1 MFPCT
6 RVVGDVS
13 STLHLLCPLFLL
25 LLHQLNLRS
34 SGIRSWRLGTLVL
47 KYECLLGLGR
57 CGHCIHHSQP
67 VLLIFGSPH
76 HSSCGKRATVCQK
89 RPALRILGPDVGAA
103 SCVCVCVCTYV
114 CEGIWTH
121 ICMCDWMC
129 MFVNNLRRNMFM
141 YVNLWLT
148 RCMWSILR
156 CVSEGIT
163 ILD

>member
-1 MFPCT
+1 MKQQSQTFLAPGTGFGLTMFPCT

-103 SCVCVCVCTYV
+103 SCVCVCVCAP
-114 CEGIWTH
+114 
-121 ICMCDWMC
+121 MCVKE
-129 MFVNNLRRNMFM
+129 FEPTFA
-141 YVNLWLT
+141 
-148 RCMWSILR
+148 
-156 CVSEGIT
+156 CVIECAC
-163 ILD
+163 L

>member
-1 MFPCT
+1 MKQQSQTFLAPGTGFGLTMFPCT

-114 CEGIWTH
+114 CEG
-121 ICMCDWMC
+121 
-129 MFVNNLRRNMFM
+129 V
-141 YVNLWLT
+141 
-148 RCMWSILR
+148 
-156 CVSEGIT
+156 
-163 ILD
+163 